1 MKTYK
6 NTNKIY
12 KKKIETFGNHAR
24 FSLNDLLERD
34 ASVVRENVVE
44 KKINRSSK
52 IVPLFPRVHVFSI
65 TRLRVSRK
73 NQKEKISKGKFRG
86 NPMINPGK
94 SNRARV
100 DPSNVFLATM
110 ARNIFEYRFEL
121 SEYQDCG

>member
-12 KKKIETFGNHAR
+12 KKNRNVQQSCAIF
-24 FSLNDLLERD
+24 FER
-34 ASVVRENVVE
+34 STRTRRIRRTGKCGG